1 MLNNQ
6 QEPAFEKLLSYLKQT
21 RGFDFTGYKRP
32 SLTRLTKKRMQQV
45 GVESF
50 SDYLDYL
57 EVNAFEVNQL
67 FDALLLNV
75 TTFFRDLPAWNSLSQ
90 KVIPRILE
98 AKSVNEPIRVWSA
111 GCASGEEAYTIAI
124 ILAEALG
131 SEEFRTRV
139 KIYAT
144 DMDEDALSQARLAS
158 YTLKQLRDVPD
169 ELRDKYFDVSR
180 NQYNFRNDLRR
191 CMIFGRNNLIQDA
204 PISHLDLLICRNT
217 LMYFNAETQAR
228 VLARFHFALNNNG
241 FLFVGKAEML
251 LAHTNLFTPV
261 NLKHRIF
268 AKMPKTGLRDH
279 LLVLAE
285 ARKTEADIH
294 LVKSMRLRDEAFE
307 CLSIAQITV
316 DVQGNLALVNRQAR
330 VLLGLTLQD
339 QGRPLRDL
347 KLSFQSAEVRSRIQ
361 QAYAERQ
368 PIQIN
373 NVELS
378 CPVKNTVVYLDI
390 EVIPLLDT
398 NSEPLGVT
406 VIFKDVTRYQQL
418 QQDLLRSTAGQE
430 TAYKEF
436 QSTPEELETTNSD
449 A

>member
-1 MLNNQ
+1 
-6 QEPAFEKLLSYLKQT
+6 
-21 RGFDFTGYKRP
+21 
-32 SLTRLTKKRMQQV
+32 
-45 GVESF
+45 
-50 SDYLDYL
+50 
-57 EVNAFEVNQL
+57 
-67 FDALLLNV
+67 
-75 TTFFRDLPAWNSLSQ
+75 
-90 KVIPRILE
+90 
-98 AKSVNEPIRVWSA
+98 
-111 GCASGEEAYTIAI
+111 
-124 ILAEALG
+124 
-131 SEEFRTRV
+131 
-139 KIYAT
+139 
-144 DMDEDALSQARLAS
+144 
-158 YTLKQLRDVPD
+158 
-169 ELRDKYFDVSR
+169 
-180 NQYNFRNDLRR
+180 
-191 CMIFGRNNLIQDA
+191 
-204 PISHLDLLICRNT
+204 
-217 LMYFNAETQAR
+217 MYFNAETQAR

-368 PIQIN
+368 PIQVN

-378 CPVKNTVVYLDI
+378 SPAKKTLLYLDI